1 MPPTAPLDL
10 CFSMK
15 AISLSDELSVW
26 KSSIG
31 PKALG
36 FIEKPA
42 SRRNAATVSG
52 EISSQQY
59 RTDERCDKGQN
70 RERVGGANNYWP
82 VGLSLV
88 TSEG

>member
-36 FIEKPA
+36 FIEKACVTQKCGNGVGRNIEPA
-42 SRRNAATVSG
+42 VSNRRAL
-52 EISSQQY
+52 
-59 RTDERCDKGQN
+59 R
-70 RERVGGANNYWP
+70 
-82 VGLSLV
+82 
-88 TSEG
+88 